1 MSLFS
6 SIPGIMSGLGGLA
19 SAGASIYGGIQGGKA
34 ADKAGKMAERAYQ
47 QQRADLAPQ
56 RQLGQESSNMLRDIY
71 VRGDRDFTQSPGYQF
86 RVDEGRKAMERSAAA
101 RGMLNSGGM
110 LRQLQEYGQ
119 GAASQE
125 YGNQFNRL
133 AHLAGLGA
141 GPTAQGVQAAGNMAI
156 NVGNAGANAAAARTS
171 GFQGAS
177 NALNTFGE
185 NISGLNLLRRLGYG

>member
-19 SAGASIYGGIQGGKA
+19 SAGASIYGGMQGASA

-47 QQRADLAPQ
+47 QQRKDLAPQ
-56 RQLGQESSNMLRDIY
+56 RRLGAESTNMLRDIY
-71 VRGDRDFTQSPGYQF
+71 LRGDKPFEASPGYQF

-119 GAASQE
+119 GAATQE

-133 AHLAGLGA
+133 AHLAGLGT
-141 GPTAQGVQAAGNMAI
+141 GPTAQGVQAAGNMSV
-156 NVGNAGANAAAARTS
+156 NMGNAAQNAAAARTS
-171 GFQGAS
+171 GFQGAAG
-177 NALNTFGE
+177 ALNTFGE
-185 NISGLNLLRRLGYG
+185 NISGLNLLRSLGYG